1 MRLARSRFL
10 ESEHKS
16 VQTYGTPK
24 GPEVALLSLT
34 GGVTTLTRRRFYP
47 KQKVLLP

>member
-34 GGVTTLTRRRFYP
+34 GGYYP
-47 KQKVLLP
+47 NQEAFLP